1 MLKFTS
7 RINSHAATEL
17 TLTLPFESRQ
27 KARLLTQLDDGREAG
42 LFLERGHILRG
53 GDQLKAESG
62 EIVTIISANENVS
75 TIRSN
80 DPFLLMR
87 ASYHLGNRHVPLEIK
102 PSYLRYQYDHV
113 LNEMIEHLHLEVKQE
128 SAPFEPESGA
138 YSHSHHK
145 HAHE

>member
-7 RINSHAATEL
+7 KINANNETEL
-17 TLTLPFESRQ
+17 TLTLPFELRQ
-27 KARLLTQLDDGREAG
+27 KARLHTQLDGGQEAG
-42 LFLERGHILRG
+42 LFLERGHVLRG

-62 EIVTIISANENVS
+62 EIVTIVSANESVS
-75 TIRSN
+75 TIISS
-80 DPFLLMR
+80 DPYLLMR

-113 LNEMIEHLHLEVKQE
+113 LNEMIEHLNLEVKQE

-138 YSHSHHK
+138 YTHSHHK
-145 HAHE
+145 HPHE